1 MEEEGA
7 REGTREGTSSCVP
20 SVALPV
26 SMLLPSSQVPGTVSA
41 NCKWMKILNLWII
54 VNTKSFSNDRRDKPK
69 GGSSGGLSLL
79 NPSYLALGKGD
90 SPGGDK
96 KAITMGGEVLD
107 KLIIYQQFNNYFPCT
122 RTSK

>member
-1 MEEEGA
+1 
-7 REGTREGTSSCVP
+7 
-20 SVALPV
+20 
-26 SMLLPSSQVPGTVSA
+26 
-41 NCKWMKILNLWII
+41 MKILNLWII

-96 KAITMGGEVLD
+96 KAITMGGEVSD
-107 KLIIYQQFNNYFPCT
+107 KVIIYQQINNHFPCS

>member
-1 MEEEGA
+1 MSRRRERDDREMTGA
-7 REGTREGTSSCVP
+7 
-20 SVALPV
+20 
-26 SMLLPSSQVPGTVSA
+26 
-41 NCKWMKILNLWII
+41 
-54 VNTKSFSNDRRDKPK
+54 NTTPLANDRRDKPK

-96 KAITMGGEVLD
+96 KAITMGGEVFD
-107 KLIIYQQFNNYFPCT
+107 KLNTYQQINNYFACS